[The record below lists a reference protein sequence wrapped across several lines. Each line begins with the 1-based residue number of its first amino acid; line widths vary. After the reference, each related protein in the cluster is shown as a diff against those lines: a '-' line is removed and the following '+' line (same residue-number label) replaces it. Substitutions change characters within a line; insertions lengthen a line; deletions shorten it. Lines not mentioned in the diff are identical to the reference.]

1 MQQFDMFGTVIE
13 AAPVEN
19 LPVMTASGWRSPES
33 LAFDAAL
40 KRGALAEALAV
51 VNRLSVKIAWK
62 VLLESGFPVG
72 GTKSRVELM
81 APAQKM
87 IIEAAQRQ
95 MSGRELRDS
104 AWPPSLA
111 QLRFVEDVLDAK
123 GGETFH
129 SLSVLAGD
137 QPLGHVDFSVYQEVP
152 RVQMVEVAATM
163 RRRGLGSQLL
173 IELQRR
179 YPDVEIELGGA
190 TNEGAALIAGLARVT
205 VDSPLKEK
213 FQALAVAE
221 NTLGE
226 WKARVEEFDA
236 LEAPT
241 VGQQLSHKNFLRSVM
256 GQWNPLRDEID
267 DLRRELGDKKPALT
281 LIKLDNRVKG
291 VLSSDLMALALPVD
305 MNGENHGGTTVQ
317 PGDVPGRNGAGN
329 RNDGASNGVG
339 SESVGDGLAG
349 SGEGAVGEPG
359 VSAGIDLP
367 SGGGE
372 NGVGRGIESAA
383 SGAEGNS
390 GDVRAAGRATLA
402 DADGGVGAGVGLTAG
417 SAVVPG
423 RDDVAVAGDYVITD
437 EDRIGLGGLAEKFGD
452 NLAAIDVVK
461 ALAAEHRLASP
472 DERKVLARYVGW
484 GGLKGVFDPDNK
496 QWTRQHVALKGRL
509 TDEEWAAASRSQL
522 DAFYTPTVIGK
533 AMYSAVERLGFAHG
547 RILEPSVGVGNF
559 IGLMP
564 AAMREASTLHGVELD
579 VLTSEMV
586 AALYPSAQIAKATG
600 FENYRVPAG
609 HFDLVIGNPPF
620 GSQPLVDEA
629 NSPYSGWSMH
639 NYFFAKSIDM
649 LRPGGVMTMEVSHS
663 FLDKLDPHVRQ
674 WIARRAELV
683 SGVRLPNTA
692 FKEGANTEVVADVL
706 IFRRLNER
714 ETLGRSEEPEWL
726 NTREVPV
733 VNRKTGETAMVTVN
747 DYFALHPERVLGTA
761 AAESSQFRANEYTV
775 LPSGDL
781 ETQLADWVATL
792 PEGIYVPQERSAAEL
807 ELGAVAE
814 IPGGV
819 KEGSFFVQDGEV
831 FQRLPDALGKTRAAP
846 WVAANGMAKKR
857 MIGMIGLREVLRL
870 QLFLERTS
878 SDEVT
883 IETNRQALGQNYDA
897 FLKDFGFLND
907 PVNRRLFIDDTESA
921 LVQALEFD
929 YEKPI
934 TAAKAAEF
942 GVEPRPARAV
952 RADILSRRVLFPP
965 LEVDSVDSAKD
976 ALLHSL
982 NGSGRVDMPFMER
995 VYGKSEADILA
1006 ELGDI
1011 VFRDP
1016 DNGLVTADE
1025 YLSGDVKSKLAQAG
1039 RAAKGDPLFARNVV
1053 ALEAVIPRDRLPS
1066 EIFAS
1071 IGAAW
1076 VPPDVYESFA
1086 KEVSGAST
1094 SMAYVRATAQWL
1106 MSNTGG
1112 ADYAKNSNE
1121 FGTDRISA
1129 LGILTQMMNSRSVE
1143 IKKTIRVDGQDK
1155 YVTDEPA
1162 TEAARQKVDKMRG
1175 HWDSWLWADGAR
1187 AERLTHLFNERF
1199 NRVVERK
1206 FDGDH
1211 LSFPGMTPAI
1221 TLLAHQKNG
1230 VWRGLQDRTMLL
1242 DQVVGAGKTYLMA
1255 TLAMEMRRMGVAKKP
1270 LFVVPNHLT
1279 LQWRSDFYRLY
1290 PGANVLAATPQDFE
1304 KENRAKFFSKI
1315 VTGNWDAVVIGH
1327 SSLTK
1332 LGVPKDAE
1340 VAIIKEQFDDIVAG
1354 IEDMKRERGDR
1365 NIIRDMER
1373 IKTTLEGKLKTMEA
1387 KAGKKDAVVDF
1398 GDLGVDAIFVDEL
1411 HEFKN
1416 LFFTTQMSRVAGLGN
1431 PLGSGKAFDLFVKTR
1446 WLKETFGKDAPLVGA
1461 TGTPVSNSLAE
1472 MYTMQRYMQYDALK
1486 TDGLQHFDAWAKQ
1499 YGDVQTV
1506 YEVAP
1511 SGTGYRLSQRFAKF
1525 KNLSS
1530 LMGAYRSFADVVT
1543 LDDLKAQE
1551 LAQGKVFPVPKIQ
1564 GGKPL
1569 NVVAQ
1574 RSPLQTAFFGVPE
1587 VVRDKAGQPMFEID
1601 LSKPVA
1607 IEKKD
1612 NDKWYLTTEHSVKS
1626 FDSEEEARFAV
1637 AAGATTPVMKVDPAS
1652 IVGQFD
1658 NLREL
1663 TRQSKG
1669 KVNALSLTGLANKAG
1684 LDYRIIAP
1692 GAEDFPDSKINQG
1705 VRRMVDIHAKWV
1717 ADKGVQL
1724 VFCDLSVPLSAKAKL
1739 ASKEKRLFVRDEAGN
1754 VTHRMGTLHTVKEYE
1769 GLPYFLVP
1777 VGKGKDRSFA
1787 IFDPVTGQCMKEGL
1801 NSKSDAHAFVSDFVT
1816 KIGGSEQ
1823 WLDMREMSRPIQAEE
1838 IDEYRDRKSMG
1849 EDGDEADL
1857 EISGQDIEGVS
1868 GVSGFSVY
1876 DDMRAKLIKS
1886 GVPPHE
1892 IEFIHDHDTPQ
1903 AKDALFKRV
1912 NAGDVRFLFGST
1924 PKMGAGTNVQ
1934 KRLVALHHIDAPWRP
1949 SDLEQREGR
1958 IIRRGNLLYE
1968 RDPERFEVEI
1978 CRYATAQTYDTRRWQ
1993 LLEHKAAGVDQ
2004 LRKYS
2009 GESEIDDVASE
2020 AANSA
2025 DMKAAASGNPLI
2037 LRETQLAGEVRK
2049 LVFLERAHRDS
2060 EFMVRS
2066 RMNSNACY
2074 AEEFGPV
2081 ALAGLQA
2088 MKAARDA
2095 VMVGQGSLGQ
2105 LGGRLLESKEDVH
2118 KAIERIAMD
2127 MQEMNAKKALVYKGV
2142 RFDFERSW
2150 LGSVSWLTPDGHR
2163 TEIDKLSP
2171 SGMVTRMENWIEK
2184 IEDRIVDT
2192 QIRIDKSGQEAKAL
2206 AGMLGKPFEQAD
2218 ELAQVIADHGKVR
2231 RALVKANSTA
2241 AIKPEEK
2248 AWFEEAVDRQRAA
2261 LVKLGF
2267 GEAVAVLDQSVA
2279 ELSVA
2284 DGGVEQAPA
2293 GIPVVSTGI
2302 FVGEV
2307 LAVDKG
2313 FLVQATGAGEA
2324 RVAHRVDRLTE
2335 MPGLGDRVQIGYAGL
2350 RAVVHGEA
2358 GRGGVGVAR

>member
-1 MQQFDMFGTVIE
+1 MQQFDMFGTVAE
-13 AAPVEN
+13 TAPAES

-51 VNRLSVKIAWK
+51 LNRLSVKVSWK

-72 GTKSRVELM
+72 GTSSRAELM

-87 IIEAAQRQ
+87 LIEAAQRQ
-95 MSGRELRDS
+95 MTGRELRDS

-111 QLRFVEDVLDAK
+111 QLRFVEDVMDAK

-137 QPLGHVDFSVYQEVP
+137 QPLGRVDFSVYQDVP
-152 RVQMVEVAATM
+152 RVQMVEVAAAM

-190 TNEGAALIAGLARVT
+190 SNEGAALVAGLARET
-205 VDSPLKEK
+205 VESPLKEK
-213 FQALAVAE
+213 FQALATAE
-221 NTLGE
+221 KTLAD
-226 WKARVEEFDA
+226 WQARVAEFDA
-236 LEAPT
+236 LAQPS

-256 GQWNPLRDEID
+256 GQWDTLRDQID
-267 DLRRELGDKKPALT
+267 DLRRELDNEKPTKT
-281 LIKLDNRVKG
+281 LIKLDDRVKD
-291 VLSSDLMALALPVD
+291 VLSSELASTALSVD
-305 MNGENHGGTTVQ
+305 IEGANHGGTTLQ
-317 PGDVPGRNGAGN
+317 PGDVPGGNGAGN
-329 RNDGASNGVG
+329 RNDGAGRRVG
-339 SESVGDGLAG
+339 GESVGDGLAG
-349 SGEGAVGEPG
+349 SGTGAVGEPG
-359 VSAGIDLP
+359 VAAGAGLP
-367 SGGGE
+367 GGSGE
-372 NGVGRGIESAA
+372 NGAGRGTESAA
-383 SGAEGNS
+383 SGAEGNP
-390 GDVRAAGRATLA
+390 GDVRAAGRAALA
-402 DADGGVGAGVGLTAG
+402 GADGGIGA
-417 SAVVPG
+417 AVAPSTEAV
-423 RDDVAVAGDYVITD
+423 VAGDFVITD
-437 EDRIGLGGLAEKFGD
+437 EDRIGLGGLVEKFGD

-496 QWTRQHVALKGRL
+496 QWARQHAALKARL

-522 DAFYTPTVIGK
+522 DAFYTPTVIAK
-533 AMYSAVERLGFAHG
+533 AMYSAVERMGFANG

-559 IGLMP
+559 FGLMP
-564 AAMREASTLHGVELD
+564 VAMRESSSLHGVELD
-579 VLTSEMV
+579 VLTSQMA

-600 FENYRVPAG
+600 FESYRVPSG
-609 HFDLVIGNPPF
+609 YFDLVTGNPPF

-629 NSPYSGWSMH
+629 NTPYSGWSMH

-649 LRPGGVMTMEVSHS
+649 LRPGGMMSMVVSHS

-692 FKEGANTEVVADVL
+692 FKEGANTEVVTDVL
-706 IFRRLNER
+706 IFQRLNER

-733 VNRKTGETAMVTVN
+733 TNRKTGETAVVTVN
-747 DYFALHPERVLGTA
+747 DYFALHPERVLGTPA
-761 AAESSQFRANEYTV
+761 SESSQFRANEYTV

-781 ETQLADWVATL
+781 EAQLADWVATL
-792 PEGIYVPQERSAAEL
+792 PEGIYRPQERSAAEM

-814 IPGGV
+814 IPEGV
-819 KEGSFFVQDGEV
+819 KEGSFFVQAGDV
-831 FQRLPDALGKTRAAP
+831 FQRLPDALGQTRAAP
-846 WVAANGMAKKR
+846 WTPSSGMAKKR
-857 MIGMIGLREVLRL
+857 MVGMIGLREVLRQ

-878 SDEVT
+878 SDEEA
-883 IETNRQALGQNYDA
+883 IETNRQVLVQAYDA
-897 FLKDFGFLND
+897 FFKEFGFLND
-907 PVNRRLFIDDTESA
+907 PTNRRIFIDDTESA

-934 TAAKAAEF
+934 SAAKAEEF

-982 NGSGRVDMPFMER
+982 NDSGRVDMPFMER
-995 VYGKSEADILA
+995 VYGKPEADILA

-1016 DNGLVTADE
+1016 DSGLVTADE
-1025 YLSGDVKSKLAQAG
+1025 YLSGDVKTKLAQAQ
-1039 RAAKGDPLFARNVV
+1039 RAAKGDPLFARNVA
-1053 ALEAVIPRDRLPS
+1053 ALEAVIPRDKLPS

-1076 VPPDVYESFA
+1076 VPSDVYEAFA
-1086 KEVSGAST
+1086 KEVSGATT

-1106 MSNTGG
+1106 MSNAGG

-1121 FGTDRISA
+1121 FGTHEISA
-1129 LGILTQMMNSRSVE
+1129 LAILTQMMNSRSIEV
-1143 IKKTIRVDGQDK
+1143 KKKITVDGHDK

-1211 LSFPGMTPAI
+1211 LTFPGMTPAI
-1221 TLLAHQKNG
+1221 SLLGHQKNA

-1242 DQVVGAGKTYLMA
+1242 DQVVGAGKTYEMV
-1255 TLAMEMRRMGVAKKP
+1255 TLAMEMRRMGIAKKP
-1270 LFVVPNHLT
+1270 LFAVPNHLT

-1290 PGANVLAATPQDFE
+1290 PGANVLAATPQDFA

-1315 VTGNWDAVVIGH
+1315 VTGNWDAVIVGH
-1327 SSLTK
+1327 SSLAK
-1332 LGVPKDAE
+1332 LGVPRDAE
-1340 VAIIKEQFDDIVAG
+1340 EAILKEQFDEIVDG
-1354 IEDMKRERGDR
+1354 IEAMKRERGDK

-1373 IKTTLEGKLKTMEA
+1373 IKTTLEGKLKEIEA
-1387 KAGKKDAVVDF
+1387 KSGKKDAVVDF
-1398 GDLGVDAIFVDEL
+1398 ADLGVDAMVIDEL

-1431 PLGSGKAFDLFVKTR
+1431 PLGSGKAFDLFIKTR
-1446 WLKETFGKDAPLVGA
+1446 WLKETFGKDAPLIGA

-1472 MYTMQRYMQYDALK
+1472 MHVMQRYMQYDALRR
-1486 TDGLQHFDAWAKQ
+1486 DGFQHFDAWAKQ

-1551 LAQGKVFPVPKIQ
+1551 LARGKVFPVPKVQ

-1587 VVRDKAGQPMFEID
+1587 VVRDADGQPTFEID
-1601 LSKPVA
+1601 LSKPFA
-1607 IEKKD
+1607 IEQKD
-1612 NDKWYLTTEHSVKS
+1612 DGRWYLKTENTARS
-1626 FDSEEEARFAV
+1626 FDSEAEARFAV
-1637 AAGATTPVMKVDPAS
+1637 AAGATTPKMVVDPKS
-1652 IVGQFD
+1652 IVGQFE

-1663 TRQSKG
+1663 TRKSKG
-1669 KVNALSLTGLANKAG
+1669 KINALSLTGLANKAG
-1684 LDYRIIAP
+1684 LDFRLISPSAP
-1692 GAEDFPDSKINQG
+1692 DFRDSKINQA
-1705 VRRMVDIHAKWV
+1705 VRRMVDTHAKWA

-1724 VFCDLSVPLSAKAKL
+1724 VFCDLSVPLSAKAKM
-1739 ASKEKRLFVRDEAGN
+1739 ANKEKRVFVRDEAGN
-1754 VTHRMGTLHTVKEYE
+1754 VTHRMGTLHTVKEFE
-1769 GLPYFLVP
+1769 GFPYFLVP
-1777 VGKGKDRSFA
+1777 VGKGKGRSFS
-1787 IFDPVTGQCMKEGL
+1787 IFDPMTGQCMKEGL
-1801 NSKSDAHAFVSDFVT
+1801 DSKADAHAFVTDFVT
-1816 KIGGSEQ
+1816 KIGGADQ
-1823 WLDMREMSRPIQAEE
+1823 WLDLREMSRPIQEEE
-1838 IDEYRDRKSMG
+1838 IDEYRNQKSLS
-1849 EDGDEADL
+1849 EDGDAADL
-1857 EISGQDIEGVS
+1857 EISSQDIEGVS

-1876 DDMRAKLIKS
+1876 DDMRVKLIAA
-1886 GVPPHE
+1886 GVPEHE

-1968 RDPERFEVEI
+1968 RDPQNFEIEI

-2037 LRETQLAGEVRK
+2037 LRETQLAAEVRK
-2049 LVFLERAHRDS
+2049 LQFLERAHRDS

-2066 RMNSNACY
+2066 RMNSHAGY
-2074 AEEFGPV
+2074 ADEFGPV
-2081 ALAGLQA
+2081 ALEGLQS

-2095 VMVGQGSLGQ
+2095 VMAGQGSLGQ
-2105 LGGRLLESKEDVH
+2105 LGGRRLENKEEVQE
-2118 KAIERIAMD
+2118 AIERIALD
-2127 MQEMNAKKALVYKGV
+2127 MQGMGAKKALVYKGV
-2142 RFDFERSW
+2142 RFDFERNW
-2150 LGSVSWLTPDGHR
+2150 LGSVTWVTPDGHK

-2171 SGMVTRMENWIEK
+2171 AGMVTRMENWVEK
-2184 IEDRIVDT
+2184 IEDRIAET
-2192 QIRIDKSGQEAKAL
+2192 EMRIEKSVQEVKKL
-2206 AGMLGKPFEQAD
+2206 AGMLGQPFDQAD
-2218 ELAQVIADHGKVR
+2218 ALAQAITDHGKVR

-2261 LVKLGF
+2261 LLGLGF
-2267 GEAVAVLDQSVA
+2267 GDAVAILDQSTTD
-2279 ELSVA
+2279 LSVA
-2284 DGGVEQAPA
+2284 EGGVEQAPA
-2293 GIPVVSTGI
+2293 GVPVVSAGVY
-2302 FVGEV
+2302 VGEV
-2307 LAVDKG
+2307 LSVEKG
-2313 FLVQATGAGEA
+2313 FLVQSTGVGDA
-2324 RVAHRVDRLTE
+2324 RVAHRLDRLSAV
-2335 MPGLGDRVQIGYAGL
+2335 PVIGDRIQVGYAGL
-2350 RAVVHGEA
+2350 RAMLQGAQEREA
-2358 GRGGVGVAR
+2358 VSMAR

>member
-1 MQQFDMFGTVIE
+1 MFGTVE
-13 AAPVEN
+13 ETAPAEN
-19 LPVMTASGWRSPES
+19 WPVMTASGWRSPES
-33 LAFDAAL
+33 LAFDAAI

-51 VNRLSVKIAWK
+51 VNRLSIKTAWK

-72 GTKSRVELM
+72 GTKNRAELM
-81 APAQKM
+81 APAQKLM
-87 IIEAAQRQ
+87 IEAAQRQ
-95 MSGRELRDS
+95 MTGRELRDS
-104 AWPPSLA
+104 AA
-111 QLRFVEDVLDAK
+111 
-123 GGETFH
+123 
-129 SLSVLAGD
+129 
-137 QPLGHVDFSVYQEVP
+137 
-152 RVQMVEVAATM
+152 
-163 RRRGLGSQLL
+163 
-173 IELQRR
+173 
-179 YPDVEIELGGA
+179 
-190 TNEGAALIAGLARVT
+190 
-205 VDSPLKEK
+205 
-213 FQALAVAE
+213 
-221 NTLGE
+221 
-226 WKARVEEFDA
+226 
-236 LEAPT
+236 
-241 VGQQLSHKNFLRSVM
+241 
-256 GQWNPLRDEID
+256 
-267 DLRRELGDKKPALT
+267 
-281 LIKLDNRVKG
+281 
-291 VLSSDLMALALPVD
+291 VLSSELPTSAMSID
-305 MNGENHGGTTVQ
+305 MKGENNGGTALR
-317 PGDVPGRNGAGN
+317 PGNVPGRNGAGN
-329 RNDGASNGVG
+329 RDDGTSGRVG
-339 SESVGDGLAG
+339 GESVGDGLAG
-349 SGEGAVGEPG
+349 AGAGVVGESG
-359 VSAGIDLP
+359 ISAGIDRP

-372 NGVGRGIESAA
+372 NGDGRRSESAA
-383 SGAEGNS
+383 SGAKGDS
-390 GDVRAAGRATLA
+390 GDVRTTGGAALTGADRGVSAARNPAAAGP
-402 DADGGVGAGVGLTAG
+402 V
-417 SAVVPG
+417 VVPHG
-423 RDDVAVAGDYVITD
+423 DGVSVAGDFVITD
-437 EDRIGLGGLAEKFGD
+437 EDRIGLGGLAEKFKD
-452 NLAAIDVVK
+452 NLAAIHVLK
-461 ALAAEHRLASP
+461 TLAAEHRLSTP
-472 DERKVLARYVGW
+472 YERKVLARYVGW

-496 QWTRQHVALKGRL
+496 QWARQHSALKVRL

-522 DAFYTPTVIGK
+522 DAFYTPPVIAK
-533 AMYSAVERLGFAHG
+533 AMYSAISRMGFAHG

-559 IGLMP
+559 FGLMP
-564 AAMREASTLHGVELD
+564 AAMRESSSLHGVELD
-579 VLTSEMV
+579 VLTSQIV

-629 NSPYSGWSMH
+629 NTPYSGWSMH

-649 LRPGGVMTMEVSHS
+649 LRPGGMMTMEVSHS

-692 FKEGANTEVVADVL
+692 FKEGANTEVVTDVL

-714 ETLGRSEEPEWL
+714 ETLGRVEEPEWL
-726 NTREVPV
+726 NTREIPV
-733 VNRKTGETAMVTVN
+733 TNRKTGETALVTVN
-747 DYFALHPERVLGTA
+747 DYFALRPERVLGTP

-775 LPSGDL
+775 LPTGDL
-781 ETQLADWVATL
+781 ETQLADWVASL
-792 PEGIYVPQERSAAEL
+792 PEGIYLPQERSAAEL
-807 ELGAVAE
+807 ELGAVADV
-814 IPGGV
+814 PAGV

-831 FQRLPDALGKTRAAP
+831 FQRLPDALGQTRATP
-846 WVAANGMAKKR
+846 WTASNGMAKKR
-857 MIGMIGLREVLRL
+857 MIGMIGLREVLRQ

-878 SDEVT
+878 SDEVA
-883 IETNRQALGQNYDA
+883 IEANRQALSQAYDA
-897 FLKDFGFLND
+897 FLKQYGFLND
-907 PVNRRLFIDDTESA
+907 PTNRRIFIDDTESA

-929 YEKPI
+929 FEKAI
-934 TAAKAAEF
+934 SATKAEEL
-942 GVEPRPARAV
+942 GIEPRPARAV

-965 LEVDSVDSAKD
+965 LEVDSVASAKD

-982 NGSGRVDMPFMER
+982 NRSGRVDMRYMER
-995 VYGKSEADILA
+995 VYGKPEVDILA

-1016 DNGLVTADE
+1016 DSGLVTADE
-1025 YLSGDVKSKLAQAG
+1025 YLSGDVKSKLAQAQ
-1039 RAAKGDPLFARNVV
+1039 RASKGDPLFAHNVT
-1053 ALEAVIPRDRLPS
+1053 ALEAVIPRDKLPS

-1071 IGAAW
+1071 LGAAW
-1076 VPPDVYESFA
+1076 VPSDVYEAFA

-1106 MSNTGG
+1106 MSNAGG
-1112 ADYAKNSNE
+1112 ADFVKNSNE

-1129 LGILTQMMNSRSVE
+1129 LGILTQMMNSRSIE
-1143 IKKTIRVDGQDK
+1143 IKKTIKVDGHDK

-1162 TEAARQKVDKMRG
+1162 TEAARQKVDKMRA
-1175 HWDSWLWADGAR
+1175 HWDAWLWADGAR

-1206 FDGDH
+1206 FDGEH
-1211 LSFPGMTPAI
+1211 LTFPGMTPAI
-1221 TLLAHQKNG
+1221 TLLAHQKNA

-1242 DQVVGAGKTYLMA
+1242 DQVVGAGKTYEMV
-1255 TLAMEMRRMGVAKKP
+1255 TLAMEMRRMGIARKP

-1315 VTGNWDAVVIGH
+1315 ATGNWDAVIVGH
-1327 SSLTK
+1327 SSLRK
-1332 LGVPKDAE
+1332 LGIPRDAE
-1340 VAIIKEQFDDIVAG
+1340 AAIIKEQFDEIVAG

-1373 IKTTLEGKLKTMEA
+1373 IKTTLEGKLKLMEA

-1398 GDLGVDAIFVDEL
+1398 ADLGVDGMAIDEL

-1446 WLKETFGKDAPLVGA
+1446 WLKETFGKDAPLIGA
-1461 TGTPVSNSLAE
+1461 TGTPISNSLAE
-1472 MYTMQRYMQYDALK
+1472 MYSMQRYMQYDGLK
-1486 TDGLQHFDAWAKQ
+1486 ADGLQHFDAWAKQ

-1543 LDDLKAQE
+1543 LEDLKAQE
-1551 LAQGKVFPVPKIQ
+1551 LARGKVFPVPKIQ

-1587 VVRDKAGQPMFEID
+1587 VVRDEAGQPMFEID

-1612 NDKWYLTTEHSVKS
+1612 NDKWYVTTGHSART

-1637 AAGATTPVMKVDPAS
+1637 AAGATTPQMKVDPKS
-1652 IVGQFD
+1652 IVGQFE

-1669 KVNALSLTGLANKAG
+1669 KINALSLTGLANKAG
-1684 LDYRIIAP
+1684 LDFRLIAP
-1692 GAEDFPDSKINQG
+1692 GAADFPDSKINQA
-1705 VRRMVDIHAKWV
+1705 VRRMVDIHAKWA

-1724 VFCDLSVPLSAKAKL
+1724 VFCDLSVPLSAKAKM
-1739 ASKEKRLFVRDEAGN
+1739 ANKEKRVFVRDEAGN

-1777 VGKGKDRSFA
+1777 VGKGKGRTFS

-1801 NSKSDAHAFVSDFVT
+1801 DSKVDAYAFVTDFVT
-1816 KIGGSEQ
+1816 KIGGAEQ
-1823 WLDMREMSRPIQAEE
+1823 WLDMREMSRPIQDEE
-1838 IDEYRDRKSMG
+1838 IDEYRNQKSMG

-1857 EISGQDIEGVS
+1857 EISSQDIEGVS

-1876 DDMRAKLIKS
+1876 DDIRAKLIAA
-1886 GVPPHE
+1886 GVPEHE

-1912 NAGDVRFLFGST
+1912 NAGEVRFLLGST

-1958 IIRRGNLLYE
+1958 IIRRGNMLYE
-1968 RDPERFEVEI
+1968 RDPENFEVEI

-2004 LRKYS
+2004 LRKYN
-2009 GESEIDDVASE
+2009 GASEIDDVASE

-2037 LRETQLAGEVRK
+2037 LRETQLAAEVRK
-2049 LVFLERAHRDS
+2049 LHFLERAHRDS
-2060 EFMVRS
+2060 EFMLRS
-2066 RMNSNACY
+2066 RMNSHLGY
-2074 AEEFGPV
+2074 AENFGPIARDSLQLMKV
-2081 ALAGLQA
+2081 ARDEVLAEKASLGQFGGRRLDSKEEVQQALAGIGL
-2088 MKAARDA
+2088 
-2095 VMVGQGSLGQ
+2095 
-2105 LGGRLLESKEDVH
+2105 
-2118 KAIERIAMD
+2118 D
-2127 MQEMNAKKALVYKGV
+2127 MQEMGAKKALVYKGV
-2142 RFDFERSW
+2142 RFKFERYW
-2150 LGSVSWLTPDGHR
+2150 QGSVTWLTPDGHE
-2163 TEIDKLSP
+2163 TEIDKFSP
-2171 SGMVTRMENWIEK
+2171 SGMLTRMDNWVEK
-2184 IEDRIVDT
+2184 IEDRIADT
-2192 QIRIDKSGQEAKAL
+2192 ELRIEKSAHEATTL
-2206 AGMLGKPFEQAD
+2206 AGMIGQPFDQA
-2218 ELAQVIADHGKVR
+2218 EALAQAIADHGKVR
-2231 RALVKANSTA
+2231 RALIKANSTA

-2248 AWFEEAVDRQRAA
+2248 EWFEAAVNRQRAE
-2261 LVKLGF
+2261 LVGLGF
-2267 GEAVAVLDQSVA
+2267 GEAVAMLDQSATDLSIA
-2279 ELSVA
+2279 E
-2284 DGGVEQAPA
+2284 GGVEQAPA
-2293 GIPVVSTGI
+2293 GVSVVSTGI
-2302 FVGEV
+2302 HVGKV
-2307 LAVDKG
+2307 LAMDKG
-2313 FLVQATGAGEA
+2313 FLVQSTETENA
-2324 RVAHRVDRLTE
+2324 RVAHRLDLLSVV
-2335 MPGLGDRVQIGYAGL
+2335 PALGDRVQIGYGGQ
-2350 RAVVHGEA
+2350 RAVVQGVPEREA
-2358 GRGGVGVAR
+2358 VGMAR